1 MVMVEAPEELV
12 SVGGL
17 SARTKTPTST
27 LKYWERIGAIPASIR
42 VDGDNRRVWKASQI
56 GLIQERIAARRRQID
71 GPEAA

>member
-1 MVMVEAPEELV
+1 MVEALKELI

-17 SARTKTPTST
+17 AARTKTPTST

-42 VDGDNRRVWKASQI
+42 VDGDNRRVWRVSEI
-56 GLIQERIAARRRQID
+56 DLIQERIAARRRQHE